1 MVDLLAVTSARSRH
15 RVAAHRIVPA
25 KSWRTARGVGRQV
38 LRHLHIGSTVAGSCP
53 SPWSPEHLTFPLTN
67 RDDTVTTQLLNLGGS
82 PLLHHG
88 PPVGRAPD
96 PVPDRYTL
104 PDRRWPDFARKAPVL
119 AEAQ

>member
-25 KSWRTARGVGRQV
+25 RARCTARGVGRQV

>member
-1 MVDLLAVTSARSRH
+1 M
-15 RVAAHRIVPA
+15 
-25 KSWRTARGVGRQV
+25 
-38 LRHLHIGSTVAGSCP
+38 
-53 SPWSPEHLTFPLTN
+53 TN
-67 RDDTVTTQLLNLGGS
+67 RDDTVTPQLLNLGGS
-82 PLLHHG
+82 PYPHHG